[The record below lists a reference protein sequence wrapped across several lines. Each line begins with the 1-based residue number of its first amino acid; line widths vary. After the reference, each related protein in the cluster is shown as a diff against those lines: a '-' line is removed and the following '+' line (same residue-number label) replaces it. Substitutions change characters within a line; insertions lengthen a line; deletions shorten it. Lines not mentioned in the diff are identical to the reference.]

1 MAITFIDNVK
11 LLESPRA
18 GSPFYVVEGK
28 QGKHYVSSLGGRA
41 AKGLPPGVT
50 LKLYKHVT
58 KQMTA
63 LSLERL

>member
-18 GSPFYVVEGK
+18 GNPFYVVEGTA
-28 QGKHYVSSLGGRA
+28 GKHYVSGLGGRA

-50 LKLYKHVT
+50 LKLYKHT
-58 KQMTA
+58 TTQMTA
-63 LSLERL
+63 YSLERV